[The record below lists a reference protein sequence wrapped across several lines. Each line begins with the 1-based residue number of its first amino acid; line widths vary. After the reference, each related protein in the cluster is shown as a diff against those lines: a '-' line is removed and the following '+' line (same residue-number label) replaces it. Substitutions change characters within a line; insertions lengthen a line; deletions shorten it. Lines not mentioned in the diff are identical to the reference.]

1 MTIREAQ
8 TVYIMNPIVYVYHR
22 LSGKKYYLGVLSE
35 CPQDYLDYE
44 IKAIHPY
51 QTGKYIILEIGI

>member
-1 MTIREAQ
+1 
-8 TVYIMNPIVYVYHR
+8 MNPIVYVYHR

-35 CPQDYLDYE
+35 CPQDYLNYE
-44 IKAIHPY
+44 IKEIRPY